1 MTRKNSNLVGGG
13 ISYEAP
19 SAKTLEVIV
28 EGVLCASYKY
38 NAGGAGAYSYE
49 DGTITDNGSY

>member
-1 MTRKNSNLVGGG
+1 MTRKNSNLVLGG

-28 EGVLCASYKY
+28 EGVLCASNQSGTTYQY
-38 NAGGAGAYSYE
+38 NTIDNATSN
-49 DGTITDNGSY
+49 DWGTL

>member
-19 SAKTLEVIV
+19 SAKTLEVMV
-28 EGVLCASYKY
+28 EGVLCASDQSGTTYY
-38 NAGGAGAYSYE
+38 NNTIDNATST
-49 DGTITDNGSY
+49 DWGTL